1 VFCNRVG
8 YEDGVNFWGGSEIID
23 PLGNVVQKGKIIDE
37 DLIFAEI
44 DLLEVQRARR
54 QARHFLD
61 EDKDFIIRSLNNL
74 K

>member
-1 VFCNRVG
+1 M
-8 YEDGVNFWGGSEIID
+8 ID
-23 PLGNVVQKGKIIDE
+23 PFGNVVQKGKIIDE
-37 DLIFAEI
+37 DLIFAEV
-44 DLLEVQRARR
+44 DLHEVQRARR